1 MRARE
6 GDMIET
12 AEGAIFDVKGL
23 VHPSDKVVAFIRYF
37 PEKEG
42 TRTREGIAYKKV
54 YSLPKRYELLR
65 EKFPKYMVYDPVFD
79 ETLCEV
85 KISDVKRYYKPPDRL
100 GELRTSESTDVLE
113 KKSLQLATLLKEESG
128 IRWKAIGISGS
139 VLAKL
144 HTSQSDI
151 DIIVYGSANCRKVH
165 QTLESLMKNG
175 HASLK
180 PYNEAELKKLFDFRS
195 KDTAMGFQDFV
206 RTESKKV
213 FQGKFLKIDYFLR
226 FVKAWNEVDEK
237 YGDVQYKNMGQAGIE
252 ATVIDDSE
260 AILTPC
266 SYRIEDTVF
275 LEGPEFEPVTEV
287 ASFRGRFCEQA
298 KVGERIVARG
308 KIEHVQDRRD
318 SSEHYRLLVGNN
330 YEDFLVTQVNG
341 LFLSK

>member
-6 GDMIET
+6 GNLVET

-23 VHPSDKVVAFIRYF
+23 VHPSDRVVAFIRYF

-42 TRTREGIAYKKV
+42 TRTREGIAYEKV
-54 YSLPKRYELLR
+54 YSLSKRYELLK

-85 KISDVKRYYKPPDRL
+85 KIRDVRRHYKPPDRL
-100 GELRTSESTDVLE
+100 RELRTSESTDVLE

-128 IRWKAIGISGS
+128 IRWEIIGVSGS

-151 DIIVYGSANCRKVH
+151 DIVVYGSANCRKVH
-165 QTLESLMKNG
+165 QTLESLMKKG
-175 HASLK
+175 HPSLK
-180 PYNEAELKKLFDFRS
+180 PYNKAELKVLFDFRS

-206 RTESKKV
+206 RTESKKA
-213 FQGKFLKIDYFLR
+213 FQGKFLKTDYFLR
-226 FVKAWNEVDEK
+226 FVKAWNEVDEE
-237 YGDVQYKNMGQAGIE
+237 YGDVQYKNMGHARIE

-260 AILTPC
+260 AIFTPC

-275 LEGPEFEPVTEV
+275 LEGPEFGPVTEV

-308 KIEHVQDRRD
+308 KIEHVQDCRD

-330 YEDFLVTQVNG
+330 YEDFLVPQVNG

>member
-6 GDMIET
+6 GDLVET
-12 AEGAIFDVKGL
+12 AEGAIFDAKGL

-65 EKFPKYMVYDPVFD
+65 EKFPKYMVYDPVFG

-85 KISDVKRYYKPPDRL
+85 KIRDVKRHYKPPDRL

-128 IRWKAIGISGS
+128 IRWEAIGISGS

-151 DIIVYGSANCRKVH
+151 DIIVYGSANCQKVH
-165 QTLESLMKNG
+165 QTLESLMKKG
-175 HASLK
+175 HPSLK
-180 PYNEAELKKLFDFRS
+180 PYNKAELKKLFDFRS
-195 KDTAMGFQDFV
+195 KDTAMSFQDFV

-213 FQGKFLKIDYFLR
+213 FQGKFLKTDYFLR
-226 FVKAWNEVDEK
+226 FVKDWNEIDEK
-237 YGDVQYKNMGQAGIE
+237 YGDVQYKNMGHARIE
-252 ATVIDDSE
+252 ATVTDDSE
-260 AILTPC
+260 AIFTPC
-266 SYRIEDTVF
+266 SYRIEDTIF

-287 ASFRGRFCEQA
+287 TSFRGRFCEQA

-308 KIEHVQDRRD
+308 KIENVQDRRD
-318 SSEHYRLLVGNN
+318 SSEHYRLLVGND
-330 YEDFLVTQVNG
+330 YEDFLVPQVNG
-341 LFLSK
+341 LLLSK